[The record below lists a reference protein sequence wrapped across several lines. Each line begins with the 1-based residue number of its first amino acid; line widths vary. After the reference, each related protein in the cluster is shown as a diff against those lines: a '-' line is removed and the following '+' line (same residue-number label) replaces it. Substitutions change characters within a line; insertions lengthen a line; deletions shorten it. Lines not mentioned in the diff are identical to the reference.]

1 METNDEPSYLPFC
14 YYILGE
20 AVEPLLQNTT
30 LSWDI
35 SSVSSDM
42 HGKRLECQV
51 INHPYGDVET
61 EETFNVIRKY
71 LNFVFLVACSSWEW

>member
-1 METNDEPSYLPFC
+1 METMSLAIYPFVI
-14 YYILGE
+14 YILDK